1 MTAAQKIAKD
11 KFKQA
16 IAYRQK
22 TGVSLKEAF
31 AHIYGKK
38 IANTR
43 KLVFDYLEVPKGKV
57 PKVVKIIGNINN
69 FKANIWGIQLGFVE
83 VKANNEIYLQ
93 LMDLTNNKPIIKF
106 IPGLSSKEI
115 DAYAYD
121 ISEYIKYYSNQSHT
135 YTELESLKSKLKK
148 WSRLIDKEVNKLN
161 KKSTKMPIKK
171 AAPKKKIA
179 KKVVRKIVK
188 KKAAPK
194 KVAKKKLTKQ
204 DYDKRYQA
212 KKPGKRTSA
221 SGNTYYESRPN
232 RSDKGKLLGIGNVLN
247 KNQEIKRLSQLAK
260 TPLEKRIVSILKYN
274 LQDYDNLKSLIKD
287 VLYNGLQSGIISDL
301 IYYNDTLAFYKRYKK
316 EIDVL
321 LKDVMNESGANS
333 PANIFGKKWDN
344 EDWSVQDTNNR
355 NLLAWFG
362 FEEKTRELA
371 DKLGYE
377 I

>member
-1 MTAAQKIAKD
+1 MTAAQKTAKA

-38 IANTR
+38 
-43 KLVFDYLEVPKGKV
+43 KV
-57 PKVVKIIGNINN
+57 GAVK
-69 FKANIWGIQLGFVE
+69 
-83 VKANNEIYLQ
+83 
-93 LMDLTNNKPIIKF
+93 
-106 IPGLSSKEI
+106 
-115 DAYAYD
+115 
-121 ISEYIKYYSNQSHT
+121 
-135 YTELESLKSKLKK
+135 
-148 WSRLIDKEVNKLN
+148 
-161 KKSTKMPIKK
+161 KKSAKK
-171 AAPKKKIA
+171 SAPKKKVA

-188 KKAAPK
+188 K
-194 KVAKKKLTKQ
+194 VAKKKITKT

-212 KKPGKRTSA
+212 KKPGKRVSK
-221 SGNTYYESRPN
+221 SGNTYYENRAN
-232 RSDKGKLLGIGNVLN
+232 RSDRGKLLGIGSVLT

-260 TPLEKRIVSILKYN
+260 TPLEKRIVSILKYK

-321 LKDVMNESGANS
+321 LKDIMNESGANS

-344 EDWSVQDTNNR
+344 EDWSVQDTNNK

>member
-1 MTAAQKIAKD
+1 MTAAQKTAKA

-38 IANTR
+38 VGAV
-43 KLVFDYLEVPKGKV
+43 KKKV
-57 PKVVKIIGNINN
+57 
-69 FKANIWGIQLGFVE
+69 A
-83 VKANNEIYLQ
+83 
-93 LMDLTNNKPIIKF
+93 
-106 IPGLSSKEI
+106 
-115 DAYAYD
+115 
-121 ISEYIKYYSNQSHT
+121 
-135 YTELESLKSKLKK
+135 
-148 WSRLIDKEVNKLN
+148 
-161 KKSTKMPIKK
+161 KKS
-171 AAPKKKIA
+171 APKKKVA
-179 KKVVRKIVK
+179 KKVVRKVVK

-194 KVAKKKLTKQ
+194 KVAKKKLTPR
-204 DYDKRYQA
+204 DYDKRYSA

-321 LKDVMNESGANS
+321 LKDIMNESGANS

-344 EDWSVQDTNNR
+344 EDWSVQDTNNK